1 LAARRSEVSVPVVF
15 GVSVGIRAGRD
26 AESMP
31 SSNLFSVVQCV
42 ELRAFCPNAVHTL
55 GFLQNPCI
63 LKRVRAR
70 PSAGTEVAMSR
81 TAKHQEID
89 MPRGD
94 KSSYTNKQ
102 KRQAEHIEDSYKK
115 RGLSTKT
122 AESRAWATVNKE
134 TGGGKKGGGK
144 KKAAKKSSS
153 RKTAAKKA
161 GARKKTAGRK
171 SAAKKS
177 SRSRK

>member
-1 LAARRSEVSVPVVF
+1 MR
-15 GVSVGIRAGRD
+15 
-26 AESMP
+26 
-31 SSNLFSVVQCV
+31 
-42 ELRAFCPNAVHTL
+42 TL
-55 GFLQNPCI
+55 GFLQ
-63 LKRVRAR
+63 KRRLRERVLSQPRL
-70 PSAGTEVAMSR
+70 GIEVAMSEA
-81 TAKHQEID
+81 AKHQEID

-144 KKAAKKSSS
+144 KKAAKKSSG
-153 RKTAAKKA
+153 RKTAAKKG